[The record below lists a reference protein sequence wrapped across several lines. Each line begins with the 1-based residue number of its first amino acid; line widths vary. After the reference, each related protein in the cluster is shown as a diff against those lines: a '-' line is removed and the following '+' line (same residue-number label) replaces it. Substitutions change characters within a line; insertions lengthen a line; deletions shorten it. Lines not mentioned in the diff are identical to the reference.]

1 MTPNLYIPTE
11 YSEPYIFKSRDKWLD
26 LRIHGIGGSDS
37 SAFIGM
43 NPYKSKQEL
52 WREKKGKVPAP
63 DISNEATKRGVLLEP
78 IIREW
83 FKATHQEYDVQ
94 YHENAIFQSKQI
106 DTQFM
111 LYSPDS
117 LLYHEEEGKG
127 ILEIKTSLIQNKI
140 MLDQWNEQIPN
151 PYFIQTLHGLLT
163 LGEDYQFVYLVAHL
177 QFAWNDRVEI
187 RTYKF
192 TREEV
197 QEDLDFLKKEEISNW
212 TEFYLGDKEPA
223 IVISL

>member
-11 YSEPYIFKSRDKWLD
+11 YSGPYIFKRRDKWLD
-26 LRIHGIGGSDS
+26 LRIHGIGGSDA

-78 IIREW
+78 VIREW

-94 YHENAIFQSKQI
+94 YHENAIFQSKQN

-151 PYFIQTLHGLLT
+151 HYFIQTLHGLLT
-163 LGEDYQFVYLVAHL
+163 LGEDYQYVYLVAHL

>member
-1 MTPNLYIPTE
+1 MNLYKDTC
-11 YSEPYIFKSRDKWLD
+11 YSIIHSYDNRADWLQG
-26 LRIHGIGGSDS
+26 RKGFIGGSDA

-106 DTQFM
+106 DTLFM

-151 PYFIQTLHGLLT
+151 HYFIQTLHGLLT
-163 LGEDYQFVYLVAHL
+163 LGEDYQYVYLVAHL

-197 QEDLDFLKKEEISNW
+197 QEDLDFLKNEEISNW

-223 IVISL
+223 IVLNL